1 MMIAVVVTLLV
12 LFLLIRTMTKESFTD
27 TSYYYS
33 AAPGS
38 RGERLVCMPESQ
50 GHASLGVALKNA
62 ALRLNSC
69 SAPTTQCNT
78 TTTDPAPPMEVQTVI
93 APYDQTMTQCPPGS
107 YWNGSSCTGMLD
119 VPMCSPGFQWDGVQ
133 CRQVVLNQQP
143 TVSCPQGYQWNG
155 SSCTKTSPGC
165 QPGMIWDA
173 KRGVCR
179 YPSGGPIPSGVPSCP
194 KGYKYDASIGMCVK
208 TSPGCPTGSIW
219 DGKGCRRPKNPRPP
233 IAVGPS
239 PGGVI
244 RQPTCPAKYS
254 YDAKTRMCLKTDPGC
269 PPGQIYDKKIGRCR
283 LPQNPR
289 PSVPLGTPTPQTPLT
304 PTCPAK
310 YSYDP
315 KTRKCLKTDPGC
327 PAGQIYDK
335 KIGRCRL
342 PKNPR
347 PSVTPGSSSAP
358 SSTPAPAGKACK
370 NPDWYKYDAASGLC
384 LKTDPGC
391 PAGHI
396 FDKKNGR
403 CRLPSNP
410 RPSEKPIETEE
421 ESNTSS
427 KTPTGYVKLSNSI
440 QKKLGVSG
448 KLKDLLKQKKQ
459 VTRSGLKLRYKNS
472 KMYMY
477 SKRTWLRIIKTG
489 GTWYIAKAKESYE
502 DDVET
507 FEDQLL
513 NLLDG

>member
-1 MMIAVVVTLLV
+1 
-12 LFLLIRTMTKESFTD
+12 
-27 TSYYYS
+27 
-33 AAPGS
+33 
-38 RGERLVCMPESQ
+38 
-50 GHASLGVALKNA
+50 
-62 ALRLNSC
+62 
-69 SAPTTQCNT
+69 
-78 TTTDPAPPMEVQTVI
+78 
-93 APYDQTMTQCPPGS
+93 
-107 YWNGSSCTGMLD
+107 
-119 VPMCSPGFQWDGVQ
+119 
-133 CRQVVLNQQP
+133 
-143 TVSCPQGYQWNG
+143 
-155 SSCTKTSPGC
+155 
-165 QPGMIWDA
+165 
-173 KRGVCR
+173 
-179 YPSGGPIPSGVPSCP
+179 
-194 KGYKYDASIGMCVK
+194 
-208 TSPGCPTGSIW
+208 
-219 DGKGCRRPKNPRPP
+219 
-233 IAVGPS
+233 
-239 PGGVI
+239 
-244 RQPTCPAKYS
+244 
-254 YDAKTRMCLKTDPGC
+254 MCLKTDPGC
-269 PPGQIYDKKIGRCR
+269 PP
-283 LPQNPR
+283 
-289 PSVPLGTPTPQTPLT
+289 
-304 PTCPAK
+304 
-310 YSYDP
+310 
-315 KTRKCLKTDPGC
+315 
-327 PAGQIYDK
+327 GQIYDK

>member
-1 MMIAVVVTLLV
+1 MIAVVVTLLV

-143 TVSCPQGYQWNG
+143 TVSCPQGYEWNG
-155 SSCTKTSPGC
+155 SLCTKTSPGC
-165 QPGMIWDA
+165 RPGMIWDA

-219 DGKGCRRPKNPRPP
+219 DGKGCRRPKNPSPP

-244 RQPTCPAKYS
+244 RQPRCPAKYS
-254 YDAKTRMCLKTDPGC
+254 YDAKTRMCLKT
-269 PPGQIYDKKIGRCR
+269 
-283 LPQNPR
+283 
-289 PSVPLGTPTPQTPLT
+289 PLT

-310 YSYDP
+310 YSYDA

-370 NPDWYKYDAASGLC
+370 NPDQYKYDAASGLC
-384 LKTDPGC
+384 LKTDRGC
-391 PAGHI
+391 PAGQI
-396 FDKKNGR
+396 YDKKNGR
-403 CRLPSNP
+403 CRLPSTP
-410 RPSEKPIETEE
+410 RPSQKPIETEV

-427 KTPTGYVKLSNSI
+427 KTPKGYVKLSNSI

-448 KLKDLLKQKKQ
+448 KLRDLLKEKKQ

-472 KMYMY
+472 KMYLY